1 MNKISSDIVIY
12 KFSTNGLAKISTIN
26 NLDDIN
32 HWSNKYFH
40 CHVQNSPYHTQRAK
54 KADLNIFLSYFAI
67 ALGSNLID
75 LWTPAITKG
84 LQNHLT
90 TQISTKTRKSFAATS
105 INRIF
110 ATVKHFANWLLKE
123 RKLLGGNPFLGVK
136 FIQVDDP
143 EWNGLSSMEI
153 TRLKAACEIRLN
165 ACTKKHQNPLL
176 EYLTFSIL
184 YSTGLR
190 ESELASLNFGQY
202 HSRGIHNVKRKGHK
216 VTRKVA
222 IVNDTKEL
230 LDQYLATRQDLVDI
244 SPLLTNQ
251 YGTRLNVRDIARIC
265 ERIAKQA
272 NAHLTEEQK
281 IKLTPHMLRHTF
293 LKKIADKHG
302 LHVAQNLSGNVSIK
316 EIFRYT
322 KPNDAQKQDIL
333 EQLF

>member
-1 MNKISSDIVIY
+1 MNDIVIH
-12 KFSTNGLAKISTIN
+12 KLADNQLEKISTFD
-26 NLDDIN
+26 NLDDITS
-32 HWSNKYFH
+32 WVNKYFN

-54 KADLNIFLSYFAI
+54 KADLNIFLSYFTI

-90 TQISTKTRKSFAATS
+90 TQISTKTGKSLAATS
-105 INRIF
+105 INRIL
-110 ATVKHFANWLLKE
+110 ATVKHFANWILKE

-143 EWNGLSSMEI
+143 EWNGLSNMEI

-165 ACTKKHQNPLL
+165 ACKKKHQNPLL
-176 EYLTFSIL
+176 EYLVFSIL

-190 ESELASLNFGQY
+190 ESELASLSFGQY
-202 HSRGIHNVKRKGHK
+202 HSRGVHNVKRKGHK

-230 LDQYLATRQDLVDI
+230 LDQYLALRQDLVDS

-251 YGTRLNVRDIARIC
+251 YGTRLNVRDVARIC

-302 LHVAQNLSGNVSIK
+302 LHVAQNLSGNVSIR